1 MDLAGQAKRGLVW
14 LVAVGLVAFT
24 VWLVAGP

>member
-1 MDLAGQAKRGLVW
+1 MNLAGQAKRVVVW
-14 LVAVGLVAFT
+14 LVAVGLVAGT